1 MRSLRHTLAM
11 QKLAWRAGA
20 ASWRAILALALS
32 ALPAATTGCQSGG
45 AAAVRSS
52 SPKASWPADAV
63 FAGYPV
69 IHCTQDN
76 IPAEFLR
83 DMTARGQSEA
93 VSRESYSTTR
103 DLVLTTLN
111 LFLATG
117 RWGGERAQITA
128 TRESPRPGAA
138 NECRMFELA
147 LADEITLRLPPSV
160 SGAPY
165 IAPVAMVGYDYE
177 AGESRKSPPHISV
190 RIAALL
196 ARGTGQVL
204 RTVAVVAKS
213 PVTQGV
219 GPTAP
224 ERSSQEIA
232 QDLTEQLAKKLSQ
245 AIAE

>member
-1 MRSLRHTLAM
+1 ML
-11 QKLAWRAGA
+11 G
-20 ASWRAILALALS
+20 LALAVLPLLQS
-32 ALPAATTGCQSGG
+32 ACQSGG
-45 AAAVRSS
+45 AKAVRAT
-52 SPKASWPADAV
+52 KAQASWPADAV

-69 IHCTQDN
+69 IHCTQDS
-76 IPAEFLR
+76 IPASFLR
-83 DMTARGQSEA
+83 DMAARGQSETVA
-93 VSRESYSTTR
+93 RESYSTTR
-103 DLVLTTLN
+103 ELVLTTLN

-117 RWGGERAQITA
+117 RWAGERAQITA

-138 NECRMFELA
+138 SECRMFELA

-177 AGESRKSPPHISV
+177 PAESSKAPAHISV

-196 ARGTGQVL
+196 ARGSGQVL
-204 RTVAVVAKS
+204 RTLAVVAKS
-213 PVTQGV
+213 PVTGGA
-219 GPTAP
+219 GPAAP

-232 QDLTEQLAKKLSQ
+232 QDLTEQLARKLAQ